1 MMKHRLTYLT
11 ALAAALL
18 MASCTGDHD
27 SLPTPQPQ
35 AGAATFR
42 IFTRA
47 QQGPD
52 TDQEAS
58 LYVAERRKEDAED
71 ELYCTAP
78 PQDLGS
84 GAYLIENMT
93 AQWYKLAFVCVPRS
107 VRLPEVAEGAA
118 FNDITLDYTPVLE
131 RGTVAPY
138 DDFQTADED
147 LAIYRAVID
156 RWLLPDSTLTE
167 DVTLR
172 RITGQLVLDM
182 GVLKDQFAGQ
192 VTQIEV
198 TLADIPSQVYLRDNA
213 NGEIIPAATE
223 TTEAYNNYTY
233 TFPISP
239 EQWESNDNFLM
250 YFNLLPCTLG
260 GTEGEEAGNSPT
272 AKVTITRYG
281 DNETAENATGDTMTE
296 ETYTLSSTRTGSIDI
311 KSNTR
316 TLVYFNGVE
325 NDEFVVRYA
334 GFEGSGIGVDDD
346 EWDGWD

>member
-1 MMKHRLTYLT
+1 MKHRLTYLA
-11 ALAAALL
+11 ALAAALF
-18 MASCTGDHD
+18 MASCTNEDNGN
-27 SLPTPQPQ
+27 PAPQT
-35 AGAATFR
+35 GNATFR

-47 QQGPD
+47 QQQGPAKE
-52 TDQEAS
+52 QHAA
-58 LYVAERRKEDAED
+58 LYVAERRPESSED

-78 PQDLGS
+78 AQDLGS
-84 GAYLIENMT
+84 GAYLLEDMT
-93 AQWYKLAFVCVPRS
+93 AQWYKLAFVCAPQAVA
-107 VRLPEVAEGAA
+107 LKDAAEGDA
-118 FNDITLDYTPVLE
+118 FNDLTLDYSPVLK
-131 RGTVAPY
+131 RGTSKDPDNLQAE
-138 DDFQTADED
+138 DDD

-156 RWLLPDSTLTE
+156 RWLLPDQPLRE

-182 GVLKDQFAGQ
+182 DVLKDQFAGQ

-198 TLADIPSQVYLRDNA
+198 TLADIPSQVYLRDNS
-213 NGEIIPAATE
+213 NGEIIYPENTAGT
-223 TTEAYNNYTY
+223 YTY
-233 TFPISP
+233 TFSISD
-239 EQWESNDNFLM
+239 EQWASGDNFLM
-250 YFNLLPCTLG
+250 YFNLLPCTFG
-260 GTEGEEAGNSPT
+260 GTEGEEAGTTAGNSPT

>member
-107 VRLPEVAEGAA
+107 VTLPEVEEGAA
-118 FNDITLDYTPVLE
+118 FNDITLDYSPVLE
-131 RGTVAPY
+131 RGTNKDNPTH
-138 DDFQTADED
+138 QTADED

-198 TLADIPSQVYLRDNA
+198 TLADIPSQVYLRDNS
-213 NGEIIPAATE
+213 NGEIIYPENTAGT
-223 TTEAYNNYTY
+223 YTY
-233 TFPISP
+233 IFPISP
-239 EQWESNDNFLM
+239 EQWASGENYRM
-250 YFNLLPCTLG
+250 YFNLLPCQLVGAYREET
-260 GTEGEEAGNSPT
+260 TSDEVEGCQIA
-272 AKVTITRYG
+272 ITRQEEQLPG
-281 DNETAENATGDTMTE
+281 QAPADDTVT
-296 ETYTLSSTRTGSIDI
+296 ETYPLASTKGESISI
-311 KSNTR
+311 KANTR
-316 TLVYFNGVE
+316 AIVYFNGVE
-325 NDEFVVRYA
+325 DGEFVVRYA
-334 GFEGSGIGVDDD
+334 GFENSGIGVADD
-346 EWDGWD
+346 EWNGWTNKE